1 MTMTDQKNSQ
11 FHDSIALPSSR
22 EVPSGGGQSSS
33 LVWGGALLLV
43 LVFGAL
49 IAFNYS
55 SLSKREKSAL
65 DDFENATLNM
75 SSTLDYFFYERN
87 NDILDIA
94 DSRQVL
100 TYFENKALGMSVEY
114 GLLASRLA
122 ISELFEKIIN
132 DRSLGGEQIYDAV
145 ALVDNEGEQIASAQ
159 HLAEGATQPNQ
170 DYWKKF
176 VSIDADTKLIV
187 DTSAYP
193 GSVILLQNVV
203 VKDQPHGHIL
213 ARIPLKN
220 LLSHLFKP
228 FARPGR
234 ITLGVV
240 WKGASVASLGGDFA
254 PGQLAAVL
262 AILAQPSFKQ
272 VTLNNDIAKKL
283 KAKSCLAMWATVGDF
298 PLGLV
303 SVARTSDVLGSVSP
317 WMMTFVAGGFSLA
330 LLAGLWQLVRANSD
344 RMKLAGRLDEQS
356 RMNDVLQ
363 KAKEAAESGSRA
375 KSAFLANTSHEIRTP
390 MNGIIGMCNLLLGT
404 RLSDKQLEFVRT
416 VHYSANTL
424 MAVINDI
431 LDFSKIDA
439 GKFSLEIIEFDL
451 RRVLNM
457 TLRPLTIACQQKGV
471 ELILVVSPHMPV
483 FLRGD
488 PARLQQV
495 INNLVGNAIKFT
507 ERGEV
512 AVCVDFLSESD
523 GVAYIRFS
531 VKDTGIGMS
540 PQQQEI
546 IFKPFEQVDSSLT
559 RRFGGTGLGLAISS
573 HLIELMGGQLSVESN
588 LGKGSEFFFEIGLAV
603 AEQAPRAYWVP
614 DSSVLDG
621 LNVLVVD
628 DHATNRAILRELLAG
643 WKALVEEA
651 KDGFEALTILKE
663 HEAQGNP
670 IRLLL
675 SDLQMP
681 GIDGLALAQR
691 VEKLCGSHPPAFI
704 LISSSQ
710 IELEGGIAPSIV
722 KDFLLKPFDPSHVL
736 DCVLISLG
744 HAVKMTQ
751 FQVES
756 NIETVPLGEG
766 LDIMVAEDSPVN
778 QRVISHV
785 LHKMGHSFTIVENGQ
800 EAVTLWEK
808 RNFNAILMDVQM
820 PIMDGIEATRRIRA
834 LDTHRENPV
843 PIIALTAHAMQSDR
857 ERCLDAGMNDYL
869 SKPLDPGMLAEKL
882 AKWASPTR
890 KNQEEAAKTSSDFKL
905 TINPAS
911 VLARFDNDR
920 EFLTELVE
928 SFARIAEVR
937 FLDLQDA
944 LLANC
949 PQAIHENAHGLKSEI
964 GNFDTGQAF
973 QAAMKLDAIGRSGSI
988 QGAAEALAVLRR
1000 EVDDLLRE
1008 LRTI

>member
-1 MTMTDQKNSQ
+1 MTMSNQQNSP
-11 FHDSIALPSSR
+11 FHGRAELPPQRISFW
-22 EVPSGGGQSSS
+22 GGQSSG
-33 LVWGGALLLV
+33 LVWGGAFLLV

-49 IAFNYS
+49 LAVNHS
-55 SLSKREKSAL
+55 SLSQREKSAL
-65 DDFENATLNM
+65 DDFENSTINM
-75 SSTLDYFFYERN
+75 ASTLDYFFYERN
-87 NDILDIA
+87 NDIFDIA

-114 GLLASRLA
+114 GLLASRIA

-132 DRSLGGEQIYDAV
+132 DRSLGGEQIFDAV
-145 ALVDNEGEQIASAQ
+145 ALVDIEGEQLGNAQ

-170 DYWKKF
+170 EYWKKF
-176 VSIDADTKLIV
+176 ISIAADAKLVV
-187 DTSAYP
+187 DTSTYP
-193 GSVILLQNVV
+193 GSVILLQPVV
-203 VKDQPHGHIL
+203 VKDQPLGHIL

-228 FARPGR
+228 FAQPGR

-240 WKGASVASLGGDFA
+240 WERTSVASLGGDFA
-254 PGQLAAVL
+254 PGQLAVIL
-262 AILAQPSFKQ
+262 ANLAQPSFKQ
-272 VTLNNDIAKKL
+272 VTLSNEMAKVL
-283 KAKSCLAMWATVGDF
+283 KAKSCLAMWARLGDF

-303 SVARTSDVLGSVSP
+303 SVVRTTDVLGSVTP
-317 WMMTFVAGGFSLA
+317 WMMTLVAGGFSLA
-330 LLAGLWQLVRANSD
+330 MLAGLWQLVRVNSD

-416 VHYSANTL
+416 IHYSANAL

-439 GKFSLEIIEFDL
+439 GKFSLEFIEFDL

-471 ELILVVSPHMPV
+471 ELLLVVSPRMPV

-488 PARLQQV
+488 PARLQQI

-507 ERGEV
+507 DHGEV
-512 AVCVDFLSESD
+512 AVCVEFLSESR
-523 GVAYIRFS
+523 GVADIRFS

-546 IFKPFEQVDSSLT
+546 VFKPFEQADSSLT

-573 HLIELMGGQLSVESN
+573 HLVELMGGHLSVKSN
-588 LGKGSEFFFEIGLAV
+588 LGEGSEFVFEIGLAV

-621 LNVLVVD
+621 LSVLVVD
-628 DHATNRAILRELLAG
+628 DHATNRAILRELLSG

-663 HEAQGNP
+663 HEARGKP

-691 VEKLCGSHPPAFI
+691 VEELSGSQPPAFI

-710 IELEGGIAPSIV
+710 IELDGGVAPSIV

-744 HAVKMTQ
+744 HAVKMTN
-751 FQVES
+751 FQVGS
-756 NIETVPLGEG
+756 SIETVPLGEG

-808 RNFNAILMDVQM
+808 RNFDAILMDVQM
-820 PIMDGIEATRRIRA
+820 PVMDGIEATRRIRE
-834 LDTHRENPV
+834 LDAHRENPV
-843 PIIALTAHAMQSDR
+843 PIIALTAHAMKSDR
-857 ERCLDAGMNDYL
+857 ERCLNAGMNDYL
-869 SKPLDPGMLAEKL
+869 SKPLDPVILADKL
-882 AKWASPTR
+882 AKWASP
-890 KNQEEAAKTSSDFKL
+890 KCLEQQEVIDNFSESTL
-905 TINPAS
+905 TINPAK
-911 VLARFDNDR
+911 VLTRFDNDL
-920 EFLTELVE
+920 EFLKELVE
-928 SFARIAEVR
+928 GFSKIAQTR
-937 FLDLQDA
+937 LTNLQNALDS
-944 LLANC
+944 NN
-949 PQAIHENAHGLKSEI
+949 PQNIHENAHAFKGEI
-964 GNFDTGQAF
+964 GNFDTGNAF
-973 QAAMKLDAIGRSGSI
+973 QAAKVLDDVGRSGSI
-988 QGAAEALAVLRR
+988 EGAAKALAVLRK
-1000 EVDDLLRE
+1000 EIDVLLRE
-1008 LRTI
+1008 LRAI